1 MIEDK
6 LDGDNVTLPCS
17 KKSKVSKLLE
27 IKMKNKINTM
37 GSSFKHTVWG

>member
-17 KKSKVSKLLE
+17 KKVKCQA
-27 IKMKNKINTM
+27 IGNKNEK
-37 GSSFKHTVWG
+37 